1 MAKHGYNFKELSTR
15 RDDDDGD
22 AHWNFLFADQMNR
35 STQQE
40 DKDVASTATET
51 AKTDIPRPKKVRR
64 SSFVEVYFAG
74 SLRKSTSPAISVS
87 AAIVEAFGSPHSKKR
102 SDRKIWT
109 FDVHVPNFGALRVD
123 FAARRPFFPC
133 SADVRQLVVLES
145 SSSCSR
151 WSLSRFS
158 GAIGG
163 RFVVKVS
170 RVLHFGSFLAPV
182 GILCAL
188 TTSSG
193 CHVHVPALDNPSS
206 ILFPSCSDLVL

>member
-1 MAKHGYNFKELSTR
+1 MSLAIRCSPPSWRHLA
-15 RDDDDGD
+15 
-22 AHWNFLFADQMNR
+22 AH
-35 STQQE
+35 T
-40 DKDVASTATET
+40 
-51 AKTDIPRPKKVRR
+51 PKIGRTVKV
-64 SSFVEVYFAG
+64 
-74 SLRKSTSPAISVS
+74 
-87 AAIVEAFGSPHSKKR
+87 
-102 SDRKIWT
+102 WT

-170 RVLHFGSFLAPV
+170 RVLHFGSSLAPV

-193 CHVHVPALDNPSS
+193 CHVHVPALDNPCS
-206 ILFPSCSDLVL
+206 ILFPSCSDLVLFCNTRKTRECASWALPRRCT